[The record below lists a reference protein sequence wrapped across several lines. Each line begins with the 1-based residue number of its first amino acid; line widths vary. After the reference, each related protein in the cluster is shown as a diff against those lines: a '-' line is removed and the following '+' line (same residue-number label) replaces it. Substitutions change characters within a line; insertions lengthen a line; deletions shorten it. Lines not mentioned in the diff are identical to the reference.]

1 MSAVPQDCFAK
12 LAIVSEYA
20 TLFRGIV
27 VNFSRICYR
36 KVVQNKIYIQ

>member
-1 MSAVPQDCFAK
+1 MFGLCSRISENMSAVPQDCFAK

-27 VNFSRICYR
+27 VKICGT
-36 KVVQNKIYIQ
+36 KF